1 MKLGHRLSAAREQ
14 EFTKLSI
21 GAELSLQAIYK
32 YVWFSTKTS
41 DLVVVFKIAESA
53 WFMHGEALIPSSQL

>member
-21 GAELSLQAIYK
+21 GAELSLQAINTFGSVRK
-32 YVWFSTKTS
+32 
-41 DLVVVFKIAESA
+41 LVTLS
-53 WFMHGEALIPSSQL
+53 LCSR